1 MADYKAP
8 LRDMRFVLN
17 EVFEVATTWAQLP
30 ALADSVD
37 AETVEAILEEAGKV
51 TAKSIAVSYDGRVL
65 EGVYHVQTVNN
76 YHERLKSW
84 LNGSLRGVSTKYMP
98 NYLAWMRTLEWFKDQ
113 GVKPEHFVLSGLGQ
127 QLINR

>member
-30 ALADSVD
+30 ALADTVD

-51 TAKSIAVSYDGRVL
+51 TAKSIAPLSRGGDEQGCRWDNTAVFTPDGFHRP
-65 EGVYHVQTVNN
+65 
-76 YHERLKSW
+76 
-84 LNGSLRGVSTKYMP
+84 TKP
-98 NYLAWMRTLEWFKDQ
+98 TPKAAGWVWAVILPLAAWACPRPCRPRSK
-113 GVKPEHFVLSGLGQ
+113 
-127 QLINR
+127 R